1 MAVESTQHRANGIS
15 ETKTMTENIA
25 DRIRVR
31 FPEAAYTEFRDHLV
45 REEADEH
52 AGYLIAGIH
61 QYTERRTGA
70 ELDVLEYLVHDVHC
84 MDMDEYARQ
93 GPANVTLSHETLR
106 EATFDAI
113 PDDRYLDDQA
123 IIFAHSHPFQRN
135 PTYSSLDDRS
145 EPMAFTAL
153 TAEGDGPHASLLF
166 GGDDTLTGRVWP
178 NDVGE
183 IRGEEVAGTD
193 PVDEVII
200 VGEDHLRRLRTTDSR
215 LCPSDRPSDMHDRQ
229 ALVHGKQGNDRLQ
242 DAHVAVA
249 GAGGLGSLL
258 IQSLAHLGIG
268 ELTVVDPDVVEET
281 NRSRIVGA
289 QPTDAGPATATPD
302 EPGVIPAAWAE
313 AIPEAGRP
321 KVEVMQRLVENID
334 PSIRFHGVHSGVESP
349 RGMQSILKA
358 DIVISA
364 TDTAS
369 SRVALSHA
377 AKQYH
382 RPLFDAGTNINITD
396 GVAKY
401 IATRL
406 SIVTPGMP
414 CLDCQGEINWDRVTA
429 EQKDPEELE
438 YGVELLEGE
447 APAVITI
454 NQQAAARL
462 SFAVHR
468 YLSGLLADRTDFDTG
483 VDELITSH
491 KQDAQSNPDSS
502 CKFCGNDTFA
512 GVGDRGPSPAT
523 PQTESVP
530 PETGLIAELGWVA
543 IPEAIDRDQMA
554 QDDSGIVSTVR
565 YWVNRITRGLRR

>member
-1 MAVESTQHRANGIS
+1 
-15 ETKTMTENIA
+15 MTANIA

-61 QYTERRTGA
+61 RYIKQRAGTEVA
-70 ELDVLEYLVHDVHC
+70 VLEYLVHDIHC
-84 MDMDEYARQ
+84 MEMDEYTRQ
-93 GPANVTLSHETLR
+93 GPNNVTLSHKTLR
-106 EATFDAI
+106 KATFDAI
-113 PDDRYLDDQA
+113 PDDRYLVDQA
-123 IIFAHSHPFQRN
+123 IIVAHSHPFQRN

-183 IRGEEVAGTD
+183 IRGKEVAGTT
-193 PVDEVII
+193 PIDEVII
-200 VGEDHLRRLRTTDSR
+200 VGEDNLRQLHTTDSR
-215 LCPSDRPSDMHDRQ
+215 NRPIDRTSDMHDRQ
-229 ALVHGKQGNDRLQ
+229 ALVHGDEGNNRLQ

-249 GAGGLGSLL
+249 GAGGLGSLF

-268 ELTVVDPDVVEET
+268 ELTVVDPDVVEES

-289 QPTDAGPATATPD
+289 RQTDAGPASATPD
-302 EPGVIPAAWAE
+302 EPGVVPAAWAE
-313 AIPEAGRP
+313 AIPKAGRP

-334 PSIRFHGVHSGVESP
+334 PSIHFHGVHNGIESP
-349 RGMQSILKA
+349 TGMQSILKA
-358 DIVISA
+358 DLVISA

-377 AKQYH
+377 VKQYH

-406 SIVTPGMP
+406 SVVTPGTP

-429 EQKDPEELE
+429 EQKDQDELE

-468 YLSGLLADRTDFDTG
+468 YLTGLLSGRTGFDTG
-483 VDELITSH
+483 VDELITGH
-491 KQDAQSNPDSS
+491 KREARAEPDSA
-502 CKFCGNDTFA
+502 CKFCENNTFA

-523 PQTESVP
+523 PQAETVP
-530 PETGLIAELGWVA
+530 PGTGLIAELGLEA
-543 IPEAIDRDQMA
+543 TPEAVDRA
-554 QDDSGIVSTVR
+554 PTTQDGSDITSTIR
-565 YWVNRITRGLRR
+565 HWLNRTVTKLWR

>member
-1 MAVESTQHRANGIS
+1 
-15 ETKTMTENIA
+15 MTANIA

-31 FPEAAYTEFRDHLV
+31 FPEAVYTEFRDHLV

-61 QYTERRTGA
+61 RYTEQRADTEVA
-70 ELDVLEYLVHDVHC
+70 VLEYLVHDVHC
-84 MDMDEYARQ
+84 MEMDEYARQ
-93 GPANVTLSHETLR
+93 GPSNVTLSHETLR
-106 EATFDAI
+106 EAIFDAI
-113 PDDRYLDDQA
+113 PDDRYIDDQA
-123 IIFAHSHPFQRN
+123 IIVAHSHPFQRN

-183 IRGEEVAGTD
+183 IRGKEVAETD
-193 PVDEVII
+193 PIDEVII
-200 VGEDHLRRLRTTDSR
+200 VGEDNLRRLRTTDSR
-215 LCPSDRPSDMHDRQ
+215 NLPIGRTSDMHDRQ
-229 ALVHGKQGNDRLQ
+229 ALVHGGEGNNRLQ

-249 GAGGLGSLL
+249 GAGGLGSLF

-268 ELTVVDPDVVEET
+268 ELTVVDPDIVEET

-289 QPTDAGPATATPD
+289 RQTDAGPACATPD
-302 EPGVIPAAWAE
+302 EPGVVPAAWAE
-313 AIPEAGRP
+313 AIPEAGCP

-334 PSIRFHGVHSGVESP
+334 PSIYFHGVHNGVESP
-349 RGMQSILKA
+349 TGMQSILKA
-358 DIVISA
+358 DLVISA

-406 SIVTPGMP
+406 SIVTPGTP

-429 EQKDPEELE
+429 EQKDPDELE

-454 NQQAAARL
+454 NQQAAAQL

-468 YLSGLLADRTDFDTG
+468 YLTGLLSGRTGFDTG
-483 VDELITSH
+483 VDELITGH
-491 KQDAQSNPDSS
+491 KREARVEPDSA
-502 CKFCGNDTFA
+502 CKFCGNNTFA

-523 PQTESVP
+523 PQA
-530 PETGLIAELGWVA
+530 ETVSPRMGLIAELGLEA
-543 IPEAIDRDQMA
+543 TPEAIDRAPMS
-554 QDDSGIVSTVR
+554 QDGSDIISAAR
-565 YWVNRITRGLRR
+565 HWVNRTVTKLWR